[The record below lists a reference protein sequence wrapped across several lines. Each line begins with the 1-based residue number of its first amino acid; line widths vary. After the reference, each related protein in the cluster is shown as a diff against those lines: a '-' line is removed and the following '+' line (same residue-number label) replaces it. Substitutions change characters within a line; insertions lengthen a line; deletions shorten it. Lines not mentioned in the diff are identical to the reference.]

1 MNQITEY
8 LIVPMGYNSLFLSD
22 YSRDQSCASNDQSD
36 YSRDQSVFS
45 NDLSCASN
53 DLNQNIRFL
62 MFLILFL
69 NRVQPKKPFI
79 MASLICY
86 LATKY
91 TAIRTMLYC
100 FTYSP
105 NMYEGIIIGAGTTL
119 LMEVGMTRDA
129 ATVFH
134 MVALFLLKN
143 PPTLNMIDSYL
154 SSHIKSP
161 LPDI

>member
-1 MNQITEY
+1 
-8 LIVPMGYNSLFLSD
+8 MGYNSLFLS
-22 YSRDQSCASNDQSD
+22 CASNDQSD
-36 YSRDQSVFS
+36 CSRDLNQSDYSRDLNQ
-45 NDLSCASN
+45 NN
-53 DLNQNIRFL
+53 LNQNIRFL

-79 MASLICY
+79 IASLICY

-143 PPTLNMIDSYL
+143 PPTLNMIDSYI